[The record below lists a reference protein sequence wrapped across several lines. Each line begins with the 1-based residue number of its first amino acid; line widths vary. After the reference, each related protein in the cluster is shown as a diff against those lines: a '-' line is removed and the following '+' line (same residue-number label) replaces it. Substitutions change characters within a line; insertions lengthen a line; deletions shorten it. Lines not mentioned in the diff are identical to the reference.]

1 MSAYDDNE
9 KNQMNYISIDNKPK
23 DDLKENH
30 DNEYPD
36 PVIDN
41 KNDYE
46 AFNEKPYYE
55 QKEKSQPKYSWLSCG
70 IFCRII
76 DHMKGIINDNSENE
90 LLLYSLLHLFIQV
103 IIIFIFTL
111 LGFIFRIN
119 EPFVALPLANIL
131 PTTVVIV
138 VMYITSLCI
147 DSSSRDSKFFYI
159 IIILYI
165 PCMVF
170 YCFALSGATDK
181 INVICGVV
189 LYIFDILS
197 FIISVLIFQ
206 FGCNMFILF
215 IITSG
220 LISIII
226 LIIFHFKSI
235 NDGLITFKISTVGAS
250 EIIYLILCSL
260 GINKYVWDS
269 DYYLFGAIVF
279 DLAIFTPLI
288 VVIVIIFI
296 ILYCLG

>member
-111 LGFIFRIN
+111 LGFIFGLN
-119 EPFVALPLANIL
+119 EIFVEYQLVNIIS
-131 PTTVVIV
+131 TTLV
-138 VMYITSLCI
+138 
-147 DSSSRDSKFFYI
+147 I
-159 IIILYI
+159 IIIYI
-165 PCMVF
+165 S
-170 YCFALSGATDK
+170 ALW
-181 INVICGVV
+181 
-189 LYIFDILS
+189 IF
-197 FIISVLIFQ
+197 VTERAQ
-206 FGCNMFILF
+206 LF
-215 IITSG
+215 I
-220 LISIII
+220 
-226 LIIFHFKSI
+226 
-235 NDGLITFKISTVGAS
+235 
-250 EIIYLILCSL
+250 
-260 GINKYVWDS
+260 
-269 DYYLFGAIVF
+269 
-279 DLAIFTPLI
+279 
-288 VVIVIIFI
+288 FI
-296 ILYCLG
+296 

>member
-1 MSAYDDNE
+1 MIVQ
-9 KNQMNYISIDNKPK
+9 KMI
-23 DDLKENH
+23 LKKTKIFLHLPNII
-30 DNEYPD
+30 
-36 PVIDN
+36 IDN

-46 AFNEKPYYE
+46 ENNENPNYE
-55 QKEKSQPKYSWLSCG
+55 QEEKIENKNFEHNSN
-70 IFCRII
+70 IFFSIKNHIKNII
-76 DHMKGIINDNSENE
+76 YNNYNE
-90 LLLYSLLHLFIQV
+90 IFLYSLLHLFIQV

-147 DSSSRDSKFFYI
+147 DSTNRDSKFFYI

-220 LISIII
+220 LIFIII

-288 VVIVIIFI
+288 AALVLLMIIAYFT
-296 ILYCLG
+296 G